1 MASSKYLSYSLSYK
15 NLFKILLRQITAE
28 KAFVKIIFLRRHLNT
43 FIQRIKSVST
53 GI

>member
-1 MASSKYLSYSLSYK
+1 MASFKYLSYSLSYK

-28 KAFVKIIFLRRHLNT
+28 KAFLKIIFCDVVLILL
-43 FIQRIKSVST
+43 QRIKSVST